1 MKVSDKRKLTAAK
14 PCSFGRD
21 YRAFL
26 LKLNSEFLS
35 QRESNYLNLVGFLKR
50 YSHCLYVRYFSHNL
64 AVNATSVQCLSQA

>member
-26 LKLNSEFLS
+26 LKLNSEFLL
-35 QRESNYLNLVGFLKR
+35 QRESNYLNLVGFL
-50 YSHCLYVRYFSHNL
+50 
-64 AVNATSVQCLSQA
+64 NATTIASMYVIST